1 MTTMVDEDIDISFFE
16 EMDWHY
22 APPCEV
28 ELLTGLTKNSCDN
41 EVKFVVTLQCCGLG
55 MLFCEP
61 DTNKLIAF
69 KRELAK
75 SGQGMSHTTGPK
87 ACNAEGIKV
96 VIKAII

>member
-1 MTTMVDEDIDISFFE
+1 MSTMVDEDIDLSFLE

-28 ELLTGLTKNSCDN
+28 ELLTGNAKDSCDH
-41 EVKFVVTLQCCGLG
+41 EVKFVITMKCCGLH

-69 KRELAK
+69 KQSLAK
-75 SGQGMSHTTGPK
+75 SAQEMSHDTGPK
-87 ACNAEGIKV
+87 ACGSNAVKV
-96 VIKAII
+96 TIKAII